1 MHEGQLFKTCT
12 DSQPLAGSG
21 ARPLSFIATRAP
33 HIVVD
38 RINFTSRT
46 TIWTSSLLIFC
57 ATQHI
62 EPTVLDRSS
71 LTPKGRTK
79 YRAYSSA
86 G

>member
-38 RINFTSRT
+38 RINFNISNYYLDFFTS
-46 TIWTSSLLIFC
+46 
-57 ATQHI
+57 
-62 EPTVLDRSS
+62 
-71 LTPKGRTK
+71 
-79 YRAYSSA
+79 YRLR
-86 G
+86 